1 MTQTASRKSAEERR
15 EEILEAAMIEFAEK
29 GLYGTSTDDIARRVG
44 VSQPYLFRLFGTKK
58 ELFIAAV
65 ERCLEQTLALFRTA
79 AGGKVGEEALHAIG
93 QAYGDRLINDP
104 TALRLQM
111 NAYANCDDP
120 DVCAVVRLGFG
131 RLVEFAE
138 QASGADPARI
148 TGFFSF
154 GMLLN
159 VIASMG
165 LLQSDEPW
173 AVRLLEA
180 CKQELD

>member
-1 MTQTASRKSAEERR
+1 MTTTTTTRKSAGERR

-93 QAYGDRLINDP
+93 QAYGARAANHP
-104 TALRLQM
+104 TPLRPQM
-111 NAYANCDDP
+111 NADATAHDP
-120 DVCAVVRLGFG
+120 
-131 RLVEFAE
+131 
-138 QASGADPARI
+138 
-148 TGFFSF
+148 
-154 GMLLN
+154 
-159 VIASMG
+159 
-165 LLQSDEPW
+165 
-173 AVRLLEA
+173 
-180 CKQELD
+180 